1 MRKIH
6 LPLFMFILLTVTI
19 TPTYLSAQ
27 EAGSVPLTS
36 EPLAVGTVAPT
47 FKAKTHLGEDFD
59 LSQILGQSPIVL
71 SFWSI
76 YCESCVDEM
85 LALQKLE
92 EKYEGE
98 GLVILAVNEDIRV
111 SEDRILRFLE
121 RLEKFRGKI
130 TYPILFDQDSRI
142 FTSFHGSF
150 LPTLVLIDRE
160 GKIASY
166 HRGFTPE
173 RERDLLAEIENLVSV
188 DVQVQIPTPAVPE
201 ERSEFVTVTGMAS
214 LCGFYDE
221 GKWQKSFTGNDSLE
235 QELALTRELAG
246 RDATR
251 QTVVESL
258 RTLGVVLYSNE
269 PIRGCIDS
277 LGIHLDRDPFDT
289 QDPVSNLLGVI
300 NYSNYFDELNEQEKL
315 IGNNYYIS
323 RTAIVSV
330 ESLEGDLKSLGY
342 LFEPLRIEFTY
353 VNMTS
358 LDQKEFLQ
366 SLVRQSRFIGKVE
379 NPVFSS
385 HSTSQVFEVF
395 TSSQGFADE
404 ILGMDFT
411 DLSVFVEEVTPTS
424 LELEIWKQ
432 GR

>member
-1 MRKIH
+1 
-6 LPLFMFILLTVTI
+6 
-19 TPTYLSAQ
+19 
-27 EAGSVPLTS
+27 
-36 EPLAVGTVAPT
+36 
-47 FKAKTHLGEDFD
+47 
-59 LSQILGQSPIVL
+59 
-71 SFWSI
+71 
-76 YCESCVDEM
+76 
-85 LALQKLE
+85 
-92 EKYEGE
+92 
-98 GLVILAVNEDIRV
+98 
-111 SEDRILRFLE
+111 
-121 RLEKFRGKI
+121 
-130 TYPILFDQDSRI
+130 
-142 FTSFHGSF
+142 
-150 LPTLVLIDRE
+150 
-160 GKIASY
+160 
-166 HRGFTPE
+166 
-173 RERDLLAEIENLVSV
+173 
-188 DVQVQIPTPAVPE
+188 
-201 ERSEFVTVTGMAS
+201 MAS

-221 GKWQKSFTGNDSLE
+221 GKWQKSFTGNDSFE

-289 QDPVSNLLGVI
+289 QDPVSNLLGAI
-300 NYSNYFDELNEQEKL
+300 NYSSYFSELDEQEKL
-315 IGNNYYIS
+315 IGNIFYIS
-323 RTAIVSV
+323 RTAEVSV
-330 ESLEGDLKSLGY
+330 ESLDGTLKSLGY

-366 SLVRQSRFIGKVE
+366 SLLRQSMFIGKVE
-379 NPVFSS
+379 NPVFTS